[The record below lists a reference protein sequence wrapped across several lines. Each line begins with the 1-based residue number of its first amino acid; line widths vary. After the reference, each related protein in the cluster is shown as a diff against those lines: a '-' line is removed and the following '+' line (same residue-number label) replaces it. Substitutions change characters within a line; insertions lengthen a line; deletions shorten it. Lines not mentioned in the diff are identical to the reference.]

1 MFVVDSVKLNPGH
14 SEDELKFAAAKKAG
28 IGAGKIS
35 EIKILRKSIDARDRE
50 NVKLV
55 YNLAL
60 SANGVRRRFPE
71 YVESADS
78 VAALVKNK
86 VAKPLRVAVI
96 GAGPAGLMAALT
108 LQAGGINPVLIERGG
123 DAEAREK
130 AVNALKSQGVLN
142 TECNVQYGMG
152 GAGLFSDGKLN
163 SGISRE
169 YFPAVFGELVSLGA
183 PKDIL
188 YESHP
193 HVGTDKLKDVV
204 TNASARLRSGGTEI
218 KTFSRLDDIEVSDG
232 KIVGIA
238 LSTGERLA
246 VDAVILAIGHSAFD
260 TFRMLASKGVLMEPK
275 PFSVGVRIEHP
286 QAFINE
292 GRYGNFAPLLPPAE
306 YKFSAKSASGRGVY
320 TFCMCPGGE
329 VIVSSSD
336 PGTVV
341 TNGMSYRARSGSN
354 ANAAILVSVT
364 PSDFDGSL
372 FGGFE
377 FRSRIERAA
386 FAAGGGRYGAPVQY
400 LGDFIGMPVKNKL
413 PPTVSPVGGECDL
426 TTVLPRFVA
435 DGLKDAVAAFDLN
448 LKGFMAPG
456 SPLIGA
462 ETRSSC
468 PVRILRGESGESS
481 IGGIFP
487 AGEGAGW
494 SGGIT
499 SSAVDG
505 VKAALKL
512 MRKFG
517 E

>member
-1 MFVVDSVKLNPGH
+1 
-14 SEDELKFAAAKKAG
+14 
-28 IGAGKIS
+28 
-35 EIKILRKSIDARDRE
+35 
-50 NVKLV
+50 
-55 YNLAL
+55 
-60 SANGVRRRFPE
+60 
-71 YVESADS
+71 
-78 VAALVKNK
+78 
-86 VAKPLRVAVI
+86 
-96 GAGPAGLMAALT
+96 
-108 LQAGGINPVLIERGG
+108 
-123 DAEAREK
+123 
-130 AVNALKSQGVLN
+130 
-142 TECNVQYGMG
+142 
-152 GAGLFSDGKLN
+152 
-163 SGISRE
+163 
-169 YFPAVFGELVSLGA
+169 
-183 PKDIL
+183 
-188 YESHP
+188 
-193 HVGTDKLKDVV
+193 
-204 TNASARLRSGGTEI
+204 
-218 KTFSRLDDIEVSDG
+218 
-232 KIVGIA
+232 
-238 LSTGERLA
+238 
-246 VDAVILAIGHSAFD
+246 
-260 TFRMLASKGVLMEPK
+260 
-275 PFSVGVRIEHP
+275 
-286 QAFINE
+286 
-292 GRYGNFAPLLPPAE
+292 
-306 YKFSAKSASGRGVY
+306 
-320 TFCMCPGGE
+320 MCPGGE

-336 PGTVV
+336 PGTIV

-364 PSDFDGSL
+364 PSDFNGSL

-494 SGGIT
+494 AGGIT